1 MLFHPYTRPGILRKL
16 DAESAEAHRPRAD
29 STPLAIS
36 ASLGLRWF
44 LVLSGLLLS
53 PAAFT
58 LRAQTP
64 AASRGTSALVAS
76 HGTTSSDTKSSPSS
90 SGKSAN
96 RKTQPSVHPA
106 ARHRHRAKTKVS
118 VEPPVPAPPPP
129 PVAPAD
135 QPPTPATV
143 EFDQGMLSIQARNSS
158 LVHTLSL
165 VSRETGL
172 IVEGLGSDQRIYG
185 QYGPG
190 TLASTLTAL
199 LDGSGYNFVII
210 GGEGGQSPK
219 LVLTAGN
226 AAAATNTAAAAGSA
240 PIASAPSDESAPA
253 DPSKPV
259 QPKTPQEIFN
269 ELRKMHPQ

>member
-1 MLFHPYTRPGILRKL
+1 M
-16 DAESAEAHRPRAD
+16 
-29 STPLAIS
+29 
-36 ASLGLRWF
+36 GLRWF
-44 LVLSGLLLS
+44 LVLSGLILS

-64 AASRGTSALVAS
+64 SAGTGTGAPVAS

-96 RKTQPSVHPA
+96 RKALSGVHHTAHHAP
-106 ARHRHRAKTKVS
+106 RAKTNAPVAT
-118 VEPPVPAPPPP
+118 PAPAPLPVP
-129 PVAPAD
+129 PAD

-143 EFDQGMLSIQARNSS
+143 EFHQGMLSIQARNSS